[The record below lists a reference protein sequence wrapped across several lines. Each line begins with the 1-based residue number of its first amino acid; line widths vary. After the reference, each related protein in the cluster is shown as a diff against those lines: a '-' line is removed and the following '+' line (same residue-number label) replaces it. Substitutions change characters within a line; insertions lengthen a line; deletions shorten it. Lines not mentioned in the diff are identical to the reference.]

1 MQVIDIFGDN
11 RFDKHTKFR
20 EASRGIVINNNQ
32 ILLSYEVNRNQWFI
46 PGGGK
51 ENGESNLECCIR
63 EVKEET
69 GYLVSAE
76 NEYLIIN
83 EYYEEYLY
91 LSHYYIC
98 DVVGVTE
105 QNLTS
110 RELEA
115 GLEPRWVDFKE
126 ALNIFAKHHDYAKSD
141 EMKRGEYLREY
152 KALLA
157 YLEIKM
163 T

>member
-83 EYYEEYLY
+83 EYYERYPKLIRPFTKENGGGDWGARNYG
-91 LSHYYIC
+91 LSK
-98 DVVGVTE
+98 VT
-105 QNLTS
+105 T
-110 RELEA
+110 
-115 GLEPRWVDFKE
+115 D
-126 ALNIFAKHHDYAKSD
+126 
-141 EMKRGEYLREY
+141 
-152 KALLA
+152 
-157 YLEIKM
+157 
-163 T
+163 